1 MSHPA
6 LKSLYVALSLL
17 AGAAS
22 AADPVTIAYQTGID
36 PSKVAQADG
45 AYEAATGS
53 KINWRKFESGA
64 EVIAAV
70 ASGDVPIGNIG
81 SSPLAAAA
89 SRGLPIQTFL
99 VTAEIGDSEA
109 LVVRNGSNIT
119 APKDLVGKKVAVP
132 FVSTTHYSLL
142 AALKHW
148 GVDASKVNIVNL
160 RPSEIAAA
168 WQRGDIDAAYV
179 WEPALGTAKASG
191 KVLVSS
197 AQVASGARPLT
208 TCGLCA
214 RTLPRSIRSFS
225 PSLSKSPAPPTPST
239 TPTRRAMPPTAPMW
253 TKSPA

>member
-17 AGAAS
+17 AGTAS

-119 APKDLVGKKVAVP
+119 APKDLIGKKVAVP

-142 AALKHW
+142 AALKH
-148 GVDASKVNIVNL
+148 
-160 RPSEIAAA
+160 
-168 WQRGDIDAAYV
+168 
-179 WEPALGTAKASG
+179 
-191 KVLVSS
+191 
-197 AQVASGARPLT
+197 
-208 TCGLCA
+208 
-214 RTLPRSIRSFS
+214 
-225 PSLSKSPAPPTPST
+225 
-239 TPTRRAMPPTAPMW
+239 
-253 TKSPA
+253 